1 LHKKVLLVQ
10 PIHAD
15 AVARLKEEAEV
26 VIAEKTAEDFV
37 KQAVKDCD
45 GIIVRVTLL
54 TRGIMEAG
62 ERLKVIGRH
71 GVGLDNIDVEAA
83 TELQIPVVYGPG
95 SNTNAVAEHAVA
107 LMLALMKLIIPSHE
121 ATTKLN
127 DYKIRLTT
135 RTREVKDKVIGVVG
149 LGQIGRRFATICQNG
164 LGVKIIGY
172 DPYLSQEALQAA
184 GLNVELYE
192 NVDDLLKAADIVSLH
207 APATDD
213 NYQMINARTLALMKK
228 TAYLIN
234 TGRGTL
240 VDEAALYQALVN
252 GQIAGAA
259 IDVFDPEPPLADNPL
274 FALPN
279 VVVTPHTA
287 AHSEEGLRMMAMM
300 AAEQVLQVLRNER
313 PPHLANPQIWDV
325 RRKLI

>member
-1 LHKKVLLVQ
+1 MSKKVLLVQ

-15 AVARLKEEAEV
+15 AVARLKEEVEV
-26 VIAEKTAEDFV
+26 VIAEKTAEDYV

-54 TRGIMEAG
+54 TRGIIEAG
-62 ERLKVIGRH
+62 EKLKVIGRH
-71 GVGLDNIDVEAA
+71 GVGLDSIDVEAA
-83 TELQIPVVYGPG
+83 TEHHIPVIYGPG

-107 LMLALMKLIIPSHE
+107 LMLALMKIIIPSHE
-121 ATTKLN
+121 STTRLN
-127 DYKIRLTT
+127 DYKVRLTT

-149 LGQIGRRFATICQNG
+149 LGQIGRRFAAICQNG
-164 LGVKIIGY
+164 FDAKIIGY
-172 DPYLSQEALQAA
+172 DPYLSQAALQAA
-184 GLNVELYE
+184 GLNVELYD
-192 NVDDLLKAADIVSLH
+192 NVDDLLKTADIVSLH

-259 IDVFDPEPPLADNPL
+259 VDVFDPEPPLADNPL

-300 AAEQVLQVLRNER
+300 AAEQVLQVLRGER
-313 PPHLANPQIWDV
+313 PPHLANPQIWDA
-325 RRKLI
+325 RRKLN